1 MIVLRLFRR
10 IQMDLTP
17 LYIAC
22 ALMGV
27 VFFYGFITVE
37 HPPIKA
43 LLQLML
49 GGVVGVVA
57 YLGMI
62 PL

>member
-1 MIVLRLFRR
+1 
-10 IQMDLTP
+10 MDLTP
-17 LYIAC
+17 LYILC

-27 VFFYGFITVE
+27 VFFYGFITIE
-37 HPPIKA
+37 HPPIKG
-43 LLQLML
+43 LLLLML
-49 GGVVGVVA
+49 IGVVGVVA